1 MILLYVLMALCAAV
15 VHIALLWPEGPIIAL
30 LTAPLSGS
38 IGIALYDTWVCF
50 RQDRPSEAS
59 AAYDTLISTPS

>member
-1 MILLYVLMALCAAV
+1 MIVLYVLMSLGAAAI
-15 VHIALLWPEGPIIAL
+15 HLALLWPEGPGIAV

-38 IGIALYDTWVCF
+38 IGMALYDAWVCF
-50 RQDRPSEAS
+50 QQNRPSEAS